1 MSVGTADRPC
11 RPGTARPEEVGSAD
25 RSFSGNPG
33 KPENSGTQIYGSRIR
48 RENRRQQLSV
58 GTADR
63 PCRPGTACPEEVC
76 SADLSFPGN
85 RKNEE
90 FGSLN
95 QWLPNSCSIRR
106 QQPAVGPADRALPVS
121 PAFFVSSLR
130 KNHPSTPPT
139 KTGSGWAVNGGRLPE
154 SLKGGLRRTVQ
165 KNSIVSAY
173 DGVWW
178 RRGGSNPCPKTQE
191 YDVLRA
197 QSVL

>member
-1 MSVGTADRPC
+1 MAPEFVERTGGSSCQSALPTGPADRALP
-11 RPGTARPEEVGSAD
+11 ARRKSAAPTGVF
-25 RSFSGNPG
+25 RGIP
-33 KPENSGTQIYGSRIR
+33 
-48 RENRRQQLSV
+48 ENRRIRELKFMV
-58 GTADR
+58 
-63 PCRPGTACPEEVC
+63 PGFVERTGGSSCQ
-76 SADLSFPGN
+76 SA
-85 RKNEE
+85 
-90 FGSLN
+90 
-95 QWLPNSCSIRR
+95 LPT
-106 QQPAVGPADRALPVS
+106 GPADRALPVS

-154 SLKGGLRRTVQ
+154 SLKGGLRRRVQ
-165 KNSIVSAY
+165 KNSIVIAY